1 MMLLK
6 PRSGIGVDDAKTL
19 TIKAR
24 TIKISLKSPWLW
36 RWFMCLQM
44 LALYILFVFEL
55 NVCMQILFLF
65 FFLEDFLIKLI
76 EVDCA

>member
-1 MMLLK
+1 MMFLK
-6 PRSGIGVDDAKTL
+6 PRSGIDVDNPKTL

-36 RWFMCLQM
+36 GWFMCLQM
-44 LALYILFVFEL
+44 LALCILFVFEL

-65 FFLEDFLIKLI
+65 FPRGFSDKIN
-76 EVDCA
+76 